1 MEKTNIRYVTRE
13 HIPIPI
19 GFASIDVSFISLEK
33 VFGPV
38 QALLAEN
45 GQVVS
50 LIKPQCEAG
59 RSQVGQK
66 GVVRDPKIHRE
77 VIRRVISYA
86 VDAGFVP
93 GHLEF
98 SPVKGP
104 EGNIE
109 YLLHLYTGADQL
121 GDASEGIDFDGDAVE
136 AVVEAA
142 HRELD
147 RS

>member
-1 MEKTNIRYVTRE
+1 MFK
-13 HIPIPI
+13 
-19 GFASIDVSFISLEK
+19 GK
-33 VFGPV
+33 
-38 QALLAEN
+38 
-45 GQVVS
+45 
-50 LIKPQCEAG
+50 
-59 RSQVGQK
+59 K